1 MISDPNDVR
10 PLPVGN
16 KGESDLALERET
28 LRESVAH
35 DFTTTESGIVP
46 LDRRRSAVTLGAV
59 WLVLEAGWVY
69 IFTGFALFQAG
80 LNLAE
85 TSLDLLLGVVFYFA
99 YSMVAAF
106 IGSRSGQTHSL
117 LSRSIF
123 GIVGSGLISLVVFGV
138 QMGWAGYQANLT
150 AALFGGLYGWTA
162 ILAIGVVLGVV
173 MVFNNLFGF
182 TGLATYARYIV
193 SPLLILWVVY
203 LVIRGLLEGHAT
215 TTNPQAVAP
224 LTQFAAIGTV
234 IGAAVWG
241 AEPDYWRYGKPKFW
255 FPSLPLAFALIV
267 GLFLS
272 GLAGWTIA
280 NLSPSLD
287 FGPAVGTA
295 THLSLFG
302 LTWLAFIVILITQVG
317 INDGNYYE
325 SINAI
330 QNLLGGIK
338 RWKRLYSA
346 LICTAGAALAAWII
360 PYVISNGF
368 YKLAAF
374 TAIGVPSATVIMAVD
389 HFLLPRLF
397 RVSRPLDRVPT
408 WTEAGKINWAAVFA
422 LVVSVTF
429 GSFATGLLGNNVSY
443 WGLAPVETWIAA
455 GAIYVLAVWV
465 SRALRPD
472 FRSILGFSSIISR
485 AEADNGSAVDIGAPR
500 VA

>member
-1 MISDPNDVR
+1 MISDPDEVR
-10 PLPVGN
+10 PLAVGN

-80 LNLAE
+80 L
-85 TSLDLLLGVVFYFA
+85 SLLNTTIDLLIGAAFYFA
-99 YSMVAAF
+99 YSMVAAY

-123 GIVGSGLISLVVFGV
+123 GIAGSGLISLVVFMV

-162 ILAIGVVLGVV
+162 ILTIGVVLGVV

-193 SPLLILWVVY
+193 SPLLILWVIY
-203 LVIRGLLEGHAT
+203 LVIRGLAEGHTGAT
-215 TTNPQAVAP
+215 PAATVP

-255 FPSLPLAFALIV
+255 FPSLPLAFALTI
-267 GLFLS
+267 GLVLS

-330 QNLLGGIK
+330 QNLLGGLK
-338 RWKRLYSA
+338 RWKRVYSA
-346 LICTAGAALAAWII
+346 LICTAGAALAAWVI

-374 TAIGVPSATVIMAVD
+374 TAIGVPSATMIMAVD
-389 HFLLPRLF
+389 HFVLPRVF
-397 RVSRPLDRVPT
+397 HISRPLDRIPT
-408 WTEAGKINWAAVFA
+408 WGQAGKINWAAVIA
-422 LVVSVTF
+422 LIISVTF
-429 GSFATGLLGNNVSY
+429 GSFATGLLGNNVNY
-443 WGLAPVETWIAA
+443 WGIAPVETWLAA
-455 GAIYVLAVWV
+455 GALYLLTVWIA
-465 SRALRPD
+465 RALGPD
-472 FRSILGFSSIISR
+472 VRSRLGFSSLISR
-485 AEADNGSAVDIGAPR
+485 AEADSGLAVDIGAPR

>member
-1 MISDPNDVR
+1 MISDPEGVR
-10 PLPVGN
+10 PLAVGN
-16 KGESDLALERET
+16 KSESDLALELET

-46 LDRRRSAVTLGAV
+46 LDRRRSMVTLGAV

-80 LNLAE
+80 LNLWE
-85 TSLDLLLGVVFYFA
+85 TTIDLVIGAAFYFA

-123 GIVGSGLISLVVFGV
+123 GLAGSGLISLVVFMV

-193 SPLLILWVVY
+193 SPLLILWVIY
-203 LVIRGLLEGHAT
+203 LVIRGLIEGHITSAT
-215 TTNPQAVAP
+215 PQATVP

-255 FPSLPLAFALIV
+255 FPSLPLAFALTV
-267 GLFLS
+267 GLIFS

-280 NLSPSLD
+280 RLSPTLD

-330 QNLLGGIK
+330 QNLLGGLK
-338 RWKRLYSA
+338 RWKRFYSA

-389 HFLLPRLF
+389 HFVLPRVF
-397 RVSRPLDRVPT
+397 HISRPLDHVPT
-408 WTEAGKINWAAVFA
+408 WSQAGKINWAAVFA

-443 WGLAPVETWIAA
+443 WGFAPVETWVAA
-455 GAIYVLAVWV
+455 GGLYLLAVWV
-465 SRALRPD
+465 SRSLRPD
-472 FRSILGFSSIISR
+472 VRSLLGFSSAISR
-485 AEADNGSAVDIGAPR
+485 SDANSGVAIDIGAPR